1 MTDTTRLY
9 DLLAEWEERRQQGAT
24 VTAEQLCP
32 DDPAMQDELRH
43 RIARQL
49 RVRAAIDPP
58 AAPSRPPVMPVV
70 DGYDILDVIGSGGMG
85 VVYRARD
92 RQLDRVVA
100 VKMILAGGADGPQLA
115 RFRDEARAV
124 AALQHPNI
132 VQVFDAGEAGGRPFL
147 VLEYVPGGSLARF
160 GGAPIAPQR
169 AAEIVAALARGVQ
182 HAHDRGIVHRDLKP
196 ANVLLA
202 PDGTPKVTDF
212 GLAKR
217 LGDDSGHTRTGVV
230 VGSPSYMPPE
240 QATGNHKAVGPAT
253 DVYSLG
259 AILYELLT
267 GRPPFVGETVLDTIR
282 QVGEHPPVPPRALQ
296 PTVPKDLETVCLKC
310 LHKEPGERYE
320 SAAALAADLGRFL
333 AGEPVHARP
342 PSVFGLIARNL
353 QRANYH
359 PAFARYAAWLF
370 ALAPVSLLVHLVAY
384 FLLRDHPRY
393 PVLMSEVSLAV
404 ILGAQLVLHFAG
416 RPTFRFVPPAQMRQ
430 FVTIW
435 TVEWVGSFVVW
446 VVLRLAVPDDRLELM
461 FLAYPLWAIHLAHTY
476 LSFATDAGWFYVH
489 GSLFYLI
496 AVGFVFVLPWAP
508 LVLGGLMCVNM
519 IASGLIIRRGLGARP
534 SA

>member
-32 DDPAMQDELRH
+32 DDPAMQDELRR

-58 AAPSRPPVMPVV
+58 AAHTGPLPGVPVV

-132 VQVFDAGEAGGRPFL
+132 VQVFDAGETGGRPFL

-160 GGAPIAPQR
+160 GGGAPIAPQR

-253 DVYSLG
+253 DVYSL
-259 AILYELLT
+259 
-267 GRPPFVGETVLDTIR
+267 
-282 QVGEHPPVPPRALQ
+282 
-296 PTVPKDLETVCLKC
+296 
-310 LHKEPGERYE
+310 
-320 SAAALAADLGRFL
+320 
-333 AGEPVHARP
+333 
-342 PSVFGLIARNL
+342 
-353 QRANYH
+353 
-359 PAFARYAAWLF
+359 
-370 ALAPVSLLVHLVAY
+370 
-384 FLLRDHPRY
+384 
-393 PVLMSEVSLAV
+393 
-404 ILGAQLVLHFAG
+404 
-416 RPTFRFVPPAQMRQ
+416 
-430 FVTIW
+430 
-435 TVEWVGSFVVW
+435 
-446 VVLRLAVPDDRLELM
+446 
-461 FLAYPLWAIHLAHTY
+461 
-476 LSFATDAGWFYVH
+476 
-489 GSLFYLI
+489 
-496 AVGFVFVLPWAP
+496 
-508 LVLGGLMCVNM
+508 
-519 IASGLIIRRGLGARP
+519 
-534 SA
+534 